1 MTLVAEFVAQQAE
14 GQLENQHRDHER
26 DRDPGQLRR
35 DMIIDRALELFT
47 AQGYAATTI
56 DEIAVA
62 AGTTRTTF
70 YAHYPSRAD
79 LMSDFMARVNAV
91 LDRADGPDRTTTAAG
106 LVDVVRGGELEGILA
121 WLESRAALWPVFR
134 PYLDVLDEAAAVDPE
149 VRALVRGWH
158 EEVISDIVRGMQLA
172 GRFSQETH
180 HIRGTLAFTQL
191 DYVATL
197 WTRRKLEPNR
207 DHALEVLADSWYHLL
222 CDEG

>member
-1 MTLVAEFVAQQAE
+1 MSSLREAQK
-14 GQLENQHRDHER
+14 QLT
-26 DRDPGQLRR
+26 R
-35 DMIIDRALELFT
+35 DMIVERALKLFT
-47 AQGYAATTI
+47 EKGYAATTI
-56 DEIAVA
+56 DEIAAA
-62 AGTTRTTF
+62 AGTTRVTF
-70 YAHYPSRAD
+70 YAYYPSRSD
-79 LMSDFMARVNAV
+79 LMRDFMARVNAV
-91 LDRADGPDRTTTAAG
+91 LDRADGPDKASTAVE
-106 LVDVVRGGELEGILA
+106 LVDVVREGKLPGILG

-134 PYLDVLDEAAAVDPE
+134 PYLDVLDEAAAVDRD
-149 VRALVRGWH
+149 VRTLVDGWH

-172 GRFSQETH
+172 GRFPEETH

>member
-1 MTLVAEFVAQQAE
+1 MSSLREAQK
-14 GQLENQHRDHER
+14 QLT
-26 DRDPGQLRR
+26 R
-35 DMIIDRALELFT
+35 DMIVERALKLFT
-47 AQGYAATTI
+47 EKGYAATTI
-56 DEIAVA
+56 DEIAAA
-62 AGTTRTTF
+62 AGTTRVTF
-70 YAHYPSRAD
+70 YAYYPSRSD
-79 LMSDFMARVNAV
+79 LMRDFMARVNAV
-91 LDRADGPDRTTTAAG
+91 LDRADGPDKASTAVE
-106 LVDVVRGGELEGILA
+106 LVDVVREGKLPGILG

-134 PYLDVLDEAAAVDPE
+134 PYLDVLDEAAAVDRE
-149 VRALVRGWH
+149 VRTLVDGWH

-172 GRFSQETH
+172 GRFPEETH

>member
-1 MTLVAEFVAQQAE
+1 MSSLRGAQK
-14 GQLENQHRDHER
+14 QLTRDT
-26 DRDPGQLRR
+26 
-35 DMIIDRALELFT
+35 IVDRALELFT
-47 AQGYAATTI
+47 EKGYAATTI

-62 AGTTRTTF
+62 AGTTRATF

-79 LMSDFMARVNAV
+79 LMRDFMARVNTV
-91 LDRADGPDRTTTAAG
+91 LDRADGPDRATTAAG
-106 LVDVVRGGELEGILA
+106 LVDMVREGELEGILT

-134 PYLDVLDEAAAVDPE
+134 PYLDVLDEAAAVDLE
-149 VRALVRGWH
+149 VRAVVRGWH
-158 EEVISDIVRGMQLA
+158 EEVISDIVRGMQFA
-172 GRFSQETH
+172 GRFSEETH

-197 WTRRKLEPNR
+197 WTRRRLEPNR

>member
-1 MTLVAEFVAQQAE
+1 MSSLREAQK
-14 GQLENQHRDHER
+14 QLT
-26 DRDPGQLRR
+26 R

-47 AQGYAATTI
+47 EKGYAATTI

-62 AGTTRTTF
+62 AGTTRATF

-79 LMSDFMARVNAV
+79 LMRDFMARVNAV
-91 LDRADGPDRTTTAAG
+91 LDRADGPGNATTAAG
-106 LVDVVRGGELEGILA
+106 LVDVVRNGGLEGILG

-149 VRALVRGWH
+149 VRTLVRGWH
-158 EEVISDIVRGMQLA
+158 EEVISDIVRGMELA
-172 GRFSQETH
+172 GRFSRETH

-197 WTRRKLEPNR
+197 WTRRKLEPHR

-222 CDEG
+222 CDES

>member
-1 MTLVAEFVAQQAE
+1 MSSLREAQK
-14 GQLENQHRDHER
+14 QLT
-26 DRDPGQLRR
+26 R
-35 DMIIDRALELFT
+35 DMIVDRALELFT
-47 AQGYAATTI
+47 EKGYAATTI

-62 AGTTRTTF
+62 AGTTRATF
-70 YAHYPSRAD
+70 YAHYTSRAD
-79 LMSDFMARVNAV
+79 LMRDFMARVNAV
-91 LDRADGPDRTTTAAG
+91 LDRADGPDRSTTAAG

-158 EEVISDIVRGMQLA
+158 EEVISDIVLGMQLA
-172 GRFSQETH
+172 GRFPQETR

-222 CDEG
+222 CDED